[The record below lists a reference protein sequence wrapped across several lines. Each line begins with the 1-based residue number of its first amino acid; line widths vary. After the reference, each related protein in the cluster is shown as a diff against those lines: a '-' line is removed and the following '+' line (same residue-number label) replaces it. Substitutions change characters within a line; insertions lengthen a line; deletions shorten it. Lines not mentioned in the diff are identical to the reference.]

1 MRKAF
6 AIDIDGV
13 VLRGSKIIIGARE
26 SIRKLDNNKIPFIF
40 FTNGGGTSEKDK
52 ATYLSKKL
60 NINIREDQILLSHTP
75 YRSLVES
82 FKEEKVL
89 ILGKKNCFSVAKEY
103 GFNNIIDSKSI
114 FLSDPRVLPN
124 RDANRYMKDN
134 RMEYIHDNNVKAA
147 MIFHDPVD
155 WTLEIQLLCDILA
168 PIQSSE
174 NQLRQPIPFYSCNA
188 DIMYTADYHLP
199 RFTQGAFVTALKHLY
214 KIVHDQDLN
223 VTSFGKPFKVQ
234 YQFAERM
241 LLQQSER
248 LGLPPPL
255 IYYGVGDNPLSDI
268 KGANQAGPMW
278 KSVLVRTGIFN
289 SVDKNDNLNPADY
302 VLDNLEQSIKFI
314 LDQ

>member
-13 VLRGSKIIIGARE
+13 ILRGSKIIQGASE
-26 SIRKLDNNKIPFIF
+26 SIRKLENKKIPFIF
-40 FTNGGGTSEKDK
+40 ITNGGGTSEKDK
-52 ATYLSKKL
+52 AAYLSKKL
-60 NINIREDQILLSHTP
+60 DINIREDQILLSHTP

-103 GFNNIIDSKSI
+103 GFNNIIDANSI

-124 RDANRYMKDN
+124 RDADHDVKDN
-134 RMEYIHDNNVKAA
+134 RMENFHDVKAA

-168 PIQSSE
+168 PTQSAD
-174 NQLRQPIPFYSCNA
+174 NQLCQPIPFYSCNA
-188 DIMYTADYHLP
+188 YIIYTADYHLP

-214 KIVHDQDLN
+214 KIVHNQELK

-268 KGANQAGPMW
+268 KGANEAGPTW
-278 KSVLVRTGIFN
+278 KSVLLRTGIFS
-289 SVDKNDNLNPADY
+289 SVDKNDKLNPADY
-302 VLDNLEQSIKFI
+302 VLENLEESINFI
-314 LDQ
+314 LGK

>member
-13 VLRGSKIIIGARE
+13 VLRGSKIIQGASE
-26 SIRKLDNNKIPFIF
+26 SIRKLENNKIPYIFI
-40 FTNGGGTSEKDK
+40 TNGGGVSEKDK
-52 ATYLSKKL
+52 AADLSAKL
-60 NINIREDQILLSHTP
+60 NTTIHEDQILLSHTP
-75 YRSLVES
+75 YRSLVNN

-103 GFNNIIDSKSI
+103 GFNNIIDANSI

-124 RDANRYMKDN
+124 RQLDKKGKPIEN
-134 RMEYIHDNNVKAA
+134 IHENVKAA

-155 WTLEIQLLCDILA
+155 WTLEIQVLCDILA
-168 PIQSSE
+168 PIQSDD
-174 NQLRQPIPFYSCNA
+174 NQHCQPIPFYSCNA
-188 DIMYTADYHLP
+188 DILYTTEHPLP

-214 KIVHDQDLN
+214 KIVNNQELK

-234 YQFAERM
+234 YQYAERM
-241 LLQQSER
+241 LMQQSER

-268 KGANQAGPMW
+268 KGANEAGPMW

-289 SVDKNDNLNPADY
+289 SLDNNDKINPADY
-302 VLDNLEQSIKFI
+302 VLDNLEQSINFI
-314 LDQ
+314 LGK